1 MPRPHPDTVEAVERA
16 IGDLADPQRAVSS
29 ARFFKTG
36 PGEYG
41 EGDRFVGVT
50 VPQLRMVAKRFR
62 GAGADVVWRLLD
74 SEVHEHRLT
83 ALFLLRGEYERAD
96 DDTARRRW
104 VDLYLQALSAG
115 RVNNWDLVDT
125 SADPVLGAWL
135 VRTDEFGLLVELAEH
150 DDLWTRRAGIV
161 GTFAFLKCG
170 VADATLAVVPVVIDD
185 RRDLIQKATG
195 WMLREMGKRVDRDLL
210 TDYLHQHA
218 AEMGRTAL
226 SYATEH
232 LMPEER
238 AHYRSLR

>member
-1 MPRPHPDTVEAVERA
+1 MPGPHPDTVDAVERA
-16 IGDLADPQRAVSS
+16 IGDLADAQRAVSS

-62 GAGADVVWRLLD
+62 GVGTDVVWGLLA
-74 SEVHEHRLT
+74 SEIHEHRLT
-83 ALFLLRGEYERAD
+83 ALFLLRGEYEHAAD
-96 DDTARRRW
+96 DAARQGW
-104 VDLYLQALSAG
+104 VNLYLEALSAG
-115 RVNNWDLVDT
+115 RVNNWDLVDA

-135 VRTDEFGLLVELAEH
+135 VRSDEFGLLVDLAEH
-150 DDLWTRRAGIV
+150 DELWTRRAGIV

-195 WMLREMGKRVDRDLL
+195 WMLREMGKRVDRDQL
-210 TDYLHQHA
+210 TGYLEAHA

-226 SYATEH
+226 SYAIEH
-232 LMPEER
+232 LTPEER
-238 AHYRSLR
+238 VHYRSLR